1 LDRAAQRGAAFS
13 LAASNRGRRM
23 GLTTD
28 IEAGVAWTCI
38 LALYKPVDIYSRKY
52 SRDILVS
59 IFMAA
64 ISGGD
69 FAV

>member
-1 LDRAAQRGAAFS
+1 
-13 LAASNRGRRM
+13 M